1 MGKRRITNKKTIDEI
16 IKKAKVCR
24 IGLSDNNMPYVVP
37 LNFGYE
43 DNCLYFHSSQQG
55 KKIDILRKN
64 NNVCFE
70 VDVDVELVK
79 AQKACKWDVK
89 YHSVIGF
96 GKAYFVEDL
105 AEKRKAF
112 DIIMAHYS
120 RGAFDYPE
128 KKLVKAALIRVE
140 IESLSGKKS
149 GY

>member
-24 IGLSDNNMPYVVP
+24 IGLSDNNMPYVLP
-37 LNFGYE
+37 LSFGYE

-89 YHSVIGF
+89 YYSVIGF

-112 DIIMAHYS
+112 GIIMAHYS
-120 RGAFDYPE
+120 SEAFDYPE
-128 KKLVKAALIRVE
+128 KKLVKAALIRIE
-140 IESLSGKKS
+140 IESMTGKKS